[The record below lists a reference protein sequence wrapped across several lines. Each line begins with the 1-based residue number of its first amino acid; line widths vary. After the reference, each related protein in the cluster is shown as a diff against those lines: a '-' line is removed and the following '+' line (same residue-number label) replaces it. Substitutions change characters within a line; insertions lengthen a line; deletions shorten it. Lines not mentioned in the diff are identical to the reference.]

1 MFGPE
6 PRFDPSPEK
15 KYRDSKAK
23 SPEPE
28 TFASSDRRVVQVTY
42 AFEDEFLLPKG
53 LDLEDKLQVKEW
65 EVRFNILHITKADD
79 TELKIESGGLI
90 DSFRWDLKFPSTTT
104 IIGSSASSCYNNEEE
119 EEDEETSAQTSS
131 PSRLP
136 EDSDDGGEAVVL
148 SSNK

>member
-1 MFGPE
+1 MFTNLKRKMAESAESTP
-6 PRFDPSPEK
+6 
-15 KYRDSKAK
+15 K

-28 TFASSDRRVVQVTY
+28 TSASSDRRVVQVTY
-42 AFEDEFLLPKG
+42 EFEDEFLLPKG

-104 IIGSSASSCYNNEEE
+104 IIGSSESSCYNNEEE
-119 EEDEETSAQTSS
+119 EDEEDEETSAQTSS

-136 EDSDDGGEAVVL
+136 EVSEDGGETVFL
-148 SSNK
+148 SSCK